1 MNSNALQHRD
11 AAALW
16 EDLEGLIRQQD
27 RRVVA
32 VTMQG
37 SLDKKTDCILTDCHL
52 LK

>member
-37 SLDKKTDCILTDCHL
+37 SLDKTDCILTDCHL